1 MKNVLNLT
9 YYRIDLVRHLRDVG
23 NSFFMIGLPVLMY
36 LVFGSTFASG
46 DELVREGNV
55 QFYVMASMAMYGA
68 ATATTAIS
76 GMAALE
82 RIQGWGRQLG
92 LTPLRP
98 AGYVLTKVLT
108 SLTVAAAAVVAVFV
122 AGLLT
127 GARAESV
134 GVWIGTGVL
143 AWLGSALFAL
153 FGLAIAQI
161 FKSEGAVSVA
171 SGGLVVLSFLG
182 NLFVPLS
189 GTLLDIARFT
199 PMYGYAG
206 LVRWPQLQGL
216 IIENNAPA
224 LHSDPLWV
232 LVLNYALWALVF
244 AGLAVWAVQ
253 RGRRRQ

>member
-1 MKNVLNLT
+1 VNLLNLT
-9 YYRIDLVRHLRDVG
+9 YYRVDLVRHLRDLG
-23 NSFFMIGLPVLMY
+23 NTFFIIGLPVLMY
-36 LVFGSTFASG
+36 LVVGSTFASG
-46 DELVREGNV
+46 DEPVRAGNM
-55 QFYVMASMAMYGA
+55 QFYAMTSMAMYGA
-68 ATATTAIS
+68 ATATTAIA

-92 LTPLRP
+92 LTPMRP
-98 AGYVLTKVLT
+98 AVYVVTKVFVA
-108 SLTVAAAAVVAVFV
+108 LTVAAAAVVAVFV

-134 GVWIGTGVL
+134 GVWLGSAVL
-143 AWLGSALFAL
+143 AWLGSALFAV
-153 FGLAIAQI
+153 FGLAVAQL

-171 SGGLVVLSFLG
+171 SGALVLLAFLG
-182 NLFVPLS
+182 NLFIPLS
-189 GTLLDIARFT
+189 GTLLQIARFT

-224 LHSDPLWV
+224 LSSDPLWV
-232 LVLNYALWALVF
+232 LVLNYVLWALVF
-244 AGLAVWAVQ
+244 ATLAIWAVR